1 MRWGIRPGEDTVSL
15 PLSLYYVMVVGRCMC
30 QNNRDQPEHQSQHLD
45 TALRSG
51 LQPLVFAC
59 TVFHTD
65 APQIRS
71 QKRSLG
77 SPQAPHHLV
86 YYTGQYCTIQ
96 NISSSLSTLLGHPGV
111 TCIRQHCK
119 SDIVDAF
126 TYPYCCICHIATY
139 RYKYPTMQ
147 TPNTHHLT
155 HSKCNIQSTVV
166 LSKLHNKPTQQG
178 RLLAYSCAYIA
189 AQQVMGPASQSAFTS
204 C

>member
-1 MRWGIRPGEDTVSL
+1 MPCRDAPYRNYCICSPLALSTPTHHDRIHAMRWGIRPGEDTVSL

-30 QNNRDQPEHQSQHLD
+30 RNNRDQPEHQSQHLD

-96 NISSSLSTLLGHPGV
+96 NISSSLSTLFGHPGV
-111 TCIRQHCK
+111 KCIRQHCK
-119 SDIVDAF
+119 SNIVDTF
-126 TYPYCCICHIATY
+126 NSLLLLY
-139 RYKYPTMQ
+139 
-147 TPNTHHLT
+147 
-155 HSKCNIQSTVV
+155 
-166 LSKLHNKPTQQG
+166 LS
-178 RLLAYSCAYIA
+178 YSYL
-189 AQQVMGPASQSAFTS
+189 QV
-204 C
+204 